1 MNGYE
6 ALRSRAA
13 FLDLSSRGKLR
24 VTGEDRVRFLH
35 AMSTND
41 IANLAEGAGL
51 YAFFLSAQGRILADA
66 HIYYREEA
74 LWLDTESEVSKKL
87 FEHLNKY
94 IIADDVLLEDWTET
108 WTAIG
113 LEGPES
119 LGLASKLGASIPPK
133 VESIKNFQSGF
144 VARIAASGSDG
155 IRFFLPETER
165 DRLFDQLREFEI
177 PEADAEA
184 ARIVRIENKRPRF
197 GDDISERYLVQETQ
211 QLQAVHF
218 TKGCYIGQEIVERV
232 RSRGQVHRLLT
243 PISIHG
249 TVAPGSGTRLSVDG
263 KEIGEITS
271 AVFSPATNQVVG
283 FAYLRGEGLLP
294 GAALQLNTDSVTE
307 QASIRL

>member
-51 YAFFLSAQGRILADA
+51 YAFFLTAQGRILADA
-66 HIYYREEA
+66 HIYNREEA
-74 LWLDTESEVSKKL
+74 LWLDTEPEAAKKL
-87 FEHLNKY
+87 FEHLDKY
-94 IIADDVLLEDWTET
+94 IIADDVLLEDWTES
-108 WTAIG
+108 WSAIG

-119 LGLASKLGASIPPK
+119 LDFASKIGAAIPSK
-133 VESIKNFQSGF
+133 EESIETYRTGF
-144 VARIAASGSDG
+144 VARTAASGAEG
-155 IRFFLPETER
+155 VRFFLPATER
-165 DRLFDQLREFEI
+165 NRLLDQLREFEI
-177 PEADAEA
+177 PKADAEA

-211 QLQAVHF
+211 QLEAVHF

-243 PISIHG
+243 PLAIHG
-249 TVAPGSGTRLSVDG
+249 TVAPGSGTKLSVDG

-283 FAYLRGEGLLP
+283 FAYLRGAGLLP
-294 GAALQLNTDSVTE
+294 GTALQLNTDSVTE